1 MIFSGWPTIAIVTDI
16 LLLLLGIGSLFF
28 LWNCTANIRYIG
40 GIIFLCLV
48 WGCFIEPSRLV
59 VREHIISE
67 ASLQG
72 LRVGIIS
79 DLHVGFFTSHTRI
92 EKVVCRLNSLELDV
106 ILIPGD
112 FLYGKAEDF
121 GGELESLS
129 DLEVP
134 VFATL
139 GNHDH
144 RFKMEDPGSDLLR
157 ERLKAF
163 GVIELENSARPF
175 QKNIWIV
182 GVDDDYLGF
191 DDLERA
197 FQNVPEN
204 AATLLLAHTPDIIR
218 KQLSRRANFTV
229 TGHTHGGQIR
239 APWGSIPFVIPVNDP
254 SYDQGVFELEKLLV
268 SSGVGESGT
277 RARFLN
283 PPEIQVLEFVS
294 PLES

>member
-16 LLLLLGIGSLFF
+16 LLLFLGIGSLFF
-28 LWNCTANIRYIG
+28 LWKCSSRIRYIG
-40 GIIFLCLV
+40 GVVFLCLI

-59 VREHIISE
+59 VREHVISE
-67 ASLQG
+67 VSLQG
-72 LRVGIIS
+72 LRVGVIS
-79 DLHVGFFTSHTRI
+79 DLHVGFFTSHSRI
-92 EKVVCRLNSLELDV
+92 EKVVRRLNSLELDV
-106 ILIPGD
+106 VLIPGD
-112 FLYGKAEDF
+112 FLYGTAHDF
-121 GGELESLS
+121 GNELQALS
-129 DLEVP
+129 HLEVP

-144 RFKMEDPGSDLLR
+144 RFKGQDPGAKLLR
-157 ERLKAF
+157 KQLQEF
-163 GVIELENSARPF
+163 GVIELENTAMSF
-175 QKNIWIV
+175 QENIWIV

-191 DDLERA
+191 DDLKHA
-197 FQNVPEN
+197 FHEVPEN
-204 AATLLLAHTPDIIR
+204 AATLLLAHTPDIIQ
-218 KQLSRRANFTV
+218 KLPSRRANFIV

-254 SYDQGVFELEKLLV
+254 SYDQGVFESEKLLV